1 MYGDSSPFAHGFF
14 REYTISTLLRDEDT
28 KTIGRNNE
36 MGISPAA
43 RGSHGFYQLH
53 GQPRT
58 AGQELAMGRLN
69 ATQTSERADD
79 RNGGG
84 VSR

>member
-1 MYGDSSPFAHGFF
+1 M
-14 REYTISTLLRDEDT
+14 TT
-28 KTIGRNNE
+28 
-36 MGISPAA
+36 SPAA
-43 RGSHGFYQLH
+43 RGSHGVYELH
-53 GQPRT
+53 CQPRT

-84 VSR
+84 ASRQIRFTANRVQLELKLSCIFDGTNVA